1 MNYGNEFI
9 GQVEEVLANPQCG
22 ALTIAA
28 SKKLLS
34 LLTKSLK
41 ALHDIN
47 KYMFTTGD
55 FPKWEN
61 RSKDNQEAVIKSL
74 LKEGGIE
81 IS

>member
-1 MNYGNEFI
+1 M
-9 GQVEEVLANPQCG
+9 GQVEEALDNPQCG

-34 LLTKSLK
+34 LLTKSLR

-55 FPKWEN
+55 FPTWEN
-61 RSKDNQEAVIKSL
+61 RSKDNQGAIIKSL
-74 LKEGGIE
+74 LKEGGVE
-81 IS
+81 VY